1 MSSFVKLHSYF
12 CVFKNACRRKV
23 SGTEKEVTTEII
35 ARESQDCRNVT
46 SVKNSNEAVTVGTRG
61 QKFEYGR
68 MSPKS
73 ISFINLLRGSR
84 QHSHAQ
90 LLDILTCLTFIRGS
104 SLKTT
109 LLFRGKFSLSLYLHS
124 KQNHLA
130 TCRITIIIHLII
142 FHSKY
147 FAVSDWSGFNPPL
160 ILHNELALTIFEKC
174 ELLMVYLIQNEA
186 AWAKEKWR
194 SLSFEDEIAGLLT

>member
-1 MSSFVKLHSYF
+1 MSSFVKLQSYF

-35 ARESQDCRNVT
+35 ARERHNCRNVT
-46 SVKNSNEAVTVGTRG
+46 SVKNSNEAVTVGTRR
-61 QKFEYGR
+61 QKYEYGR

-109 LLFRGKFSLSLYLHS
+109 LLFREKFPPLFLHS

-147 FAVSDWSGFNPPL
+147 FAFSDRSGFNPPA
-160 ILHNELALTIFEKC
+160 N
-174 ELLMVYLIQNEA
+174 
-186 AWAKEKWR
+186 
-194 SLSFEDEIAGLLT
+194 SS

>member
-1 MSSFVKLHSYF
+1 MSSFVELHSYF

-35 ARESQDCRNVT
+35 ARESHDCRNVT
-46 SVKNSNEAVTVGTRG
+46 TVKNSNEAVTVGTRE

-84 QHSHAQ
+84 QHSRTQ

-109 LLFRGKFSLSLYLHS
+109 LPFREKFPPSLYLHS
-124 KQNHLA
+124 TQNHLA
-130 TCRITIIIHLII
+130 TCRIIVTLI
-142 FHSKY
+142 K
-147 FAVSDWSGFNPPL
+147 L
-160 ILHNELALTIFEKC
+160 L
-174 ELLMVYLIQNEA
+174 ELLLLLLFIQ
-186 AWAKEKWR
+186 
-194 SLSFEDEIAGLLT
+194 LFFI